1 MAGELSG
8 TATSPTITNSAVI
21 GKVLTGYASAAGTVA
36 ATDNILEAI
45 QKLNGNLDLKVPYTG
60 ATSAVNLGAYDL
72 TVNGLTIGRGR
83 GAISTNTATGLN
95 SLFSNTTGSQNTA
108 NGAGSLYSNTTGSQ
122 NTAYGFTAGK
132 NIVGGS
138 SNTTSDYSIYIG
150 SNTSASADDAQNE
163 VVIGYNASGAGS
175 NTIQLGNTAVTLV
188 KTSGTV
194 NANGTTLTSDLR
206 IKSNI
211 VPLANSL
218 ATVMQ
223 LNPVHYMKKGSLA
236 STAYTREENGF
247 IAQEIQKI
255 LPFVVTEG
263 TDENKLLS
271 VDYNSFIPVLTKA
284 IQEQQ
289 KQIEDQNAKIAAQQ
303 KQIEELIKLV
313 KGR

>member
-1 MAGELSG
+1 MR
-8 TATSPTITNSAVI
+8 I
-21 GKVLTGYASAAGTVA
+21 LTAGTFDLFHIGHLNLLDNCKKYNITDENKDNVLIVIVD
-36 ATDNILEAI
+36 TDENVFIRKNKYPIINENDRLQIVDNIKVVKVYKTTDIDNVLIPAI
-45 QKLNGNLDLKVPYTG
+45 THVYT
-60 ATSAVNLGAYDL
+60 
-72 TVNGLTIGRGR
+72 
-83 GAISTNTATGLN
+83 
-95 SLFSNTTGSQNTA
+95 
-108 NGAGSLYSNTTGSQ
+108 
-122 NTAYGFTAGK
+122 
-132 NIVGGS
+132 
-138 SNTTSDYSIYIG
+138 
-150 SNTSASADDAQNE
+150 
-163 VVIGYNASGAGS
+163 SGAV
-175 NTIQLGNTAVTLV
+175 TAFSFTP
-188 KTSGTV
+188 
-194 NANGTTLTSDLR
+194 TSDLR
-206 IKSNI
+206 LKSNI

-263 TDENKLLS
+263 KDENKLLS

-303 KQIEELIKLV
+303 KQIEDLIKLV